1 MIRRS
6 FLVLML
12 CSLAGCGF
20 QLRGMDTPEAG
31 VYGPVL
37 VQQTHTDNPVR
48 RRIKQQLAIHNV
60 QIAKAADEAEYRFI
74 VDEVERTD
82 TVLTLDSDVRT
93 AERLLTIEAELAL
106 QDKKGNIL
114 QSHRVREQR
123 VLFTDPENPVGAS
136 TESQLVV
143 SELEEAT
150 AQQVAQQLTRWL
162 DKRRHETQSRPTF

>member
-1 MIRRS
+1 
-6 FLVLML
+6 
-12 CSLAGCGF
+12 
-20 QLRGMDTPEAG
+20 MDTPTAG
-31 VYGPVL
+31 IYGPVL
-37 VQQTHTDNPVR
+37 IQQSHSDNAVR

-60 QIAKAADEAEYRFI
+60 QMAESADDADYRFI
-74 VDEVERTD
+74 VAEVERSD

-93 AERLLTIEAELAL
+93 AERLLIIEVELTL
-106 QDKKGNIL
+106 QDSEGNIL

-123 VLFTDPENPVGAS
+123 VLFTDPENPVGAG
-136 TESQLVV
+136 TETQLVV